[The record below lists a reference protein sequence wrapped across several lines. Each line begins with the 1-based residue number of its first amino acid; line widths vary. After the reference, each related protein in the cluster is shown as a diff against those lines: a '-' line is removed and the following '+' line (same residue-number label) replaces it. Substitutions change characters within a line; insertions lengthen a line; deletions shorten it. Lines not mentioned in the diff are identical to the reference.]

1 MIKEI
6 EDINYINSLSD
17 YKVSI
22 KNNKYLSDKERIN
35 AFTKILVYIDK
46 DIVAFLDYS
55 KMYENMEINYIFV
68 KDDYRNQGIA
78 YKLIKSIMND
88 YKSITLEVSIENIY
102 AIKLYKSLGFKV
114 IGVRE
119 KYYNGIDAY
128 LMEVK
133 NENFSDW
140 IIMRWN

>member
-6 EDINYINSLSD
+6 KDIDYINYLSD

-22 KNNKYLSDKERIN
+22 N
-35 AFTKILVYIDK
+35 AFTKLLVYIDK
-46 DIVAFLDYS
+46 EIVAFLDYS
-55 KMYENMEINYIFV
+55 KMYDRMEINYIFV
-68 KDDYRNQGIA
+68 KDNYRNQGIA

-88 YKSITLEVSIENIY
+88 YKSITLEVSVDNTY
-102 AIKLYKSLGFKV
+102 AIKLYESLGFKV
-114 IGVRE
+114 IGIRE

-133 NENFSDW
+133 NENFS
-140 IIMRWN
+140 N